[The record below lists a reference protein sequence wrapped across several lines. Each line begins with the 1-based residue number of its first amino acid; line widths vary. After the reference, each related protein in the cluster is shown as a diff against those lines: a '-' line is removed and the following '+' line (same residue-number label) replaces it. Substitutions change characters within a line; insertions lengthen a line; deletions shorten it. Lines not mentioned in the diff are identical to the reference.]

1 MNKFNTV
8 LSVLA
13 IVLVGGLI
21 LLDGTGSNGLQG
33 ERGVPGLN
41 GTNGKNGVDGARGL
55 QGPAGPRGL
64 PGTNQFGALTG
75 PIIPFNFL
83 QVGGIKEQGVQI
95 ALTQSTSTP
104 CAIQSPNAT
113 STFLGGGIRF
123 DTATATVLEVEFAK
137 STTAFASTTRI
148 GSLQRVTAST
158 KGTLLATS
166 SVNVLENTP
175 FSPNDWFV
183 VKVSAPEATTNIHNN
198 GTGFVPEGAC
208 QSKWRV

>member
-1 MNKFNTV
+1 MNKLNTV
-8 LSVLA
+8 LSISAL
-13 IVLVGGLI
+13 IFIGGLI
-21 LLDGTGSNGLQG
+21 LLGGTQGIQGLQG
-33 ERGVPGLN
+33 ERGTPGLN
-41 GTNGKNGVDGARGL
+41 GTNGVDGARGV
-55 QGPAGPRGL
+55 QGLVGPKGL
-64 PGTNQFGALTG
+64 PGINTQFGALTG

-95 ALTQSTSTP
+95 ALTKGTSTP

-113 STFLGGGIRF
+113 STLLGAGIRF
-123 DTATATVLEVEFAK
+123 DTATGSVLEVEFAK

-148 GSLQRVTAST
+148 GSLQRVTGAT

-208 QSKWRV
+208 QAKWRAI